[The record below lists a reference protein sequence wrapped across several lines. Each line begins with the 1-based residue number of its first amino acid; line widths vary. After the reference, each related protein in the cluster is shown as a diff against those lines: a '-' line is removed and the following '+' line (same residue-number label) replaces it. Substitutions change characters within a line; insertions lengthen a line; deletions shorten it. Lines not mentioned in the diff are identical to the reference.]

1 MTTFKHWL
9 ISEAAIG
16 PQNIQYDDQGRP
28 SFRVYVL
35 NDGVNVGLETLQG
48 GRYKYQGDMF
58 SNVFE
63 DSALLKGYKIFNWH
77 SDLPEG
83 SGYGPMFYDICME
96 IATNRGGHLASM
108 TLVNRLRMVAAGV
121 DFDYE
126 QAKERKGAAGGDTSD
141 RAESVY
147 KVYYEGRGGPMSF
160 GGRVE
165 KVQPNVMVSND
176 PEQVKKPW
184 MYMLYRK
191 SPTILP
197 KLIEMNSKGQPVL
210 VLGTVKSGVKPI
222 INMNLAA
229 A

>member
-48 GRYKYQGDMF
+48 GRYKYQGDML

-63 DSALLKGYKIFNWH
+63 NSALLKGYKIFNWH

-108 TLVNRLRMVAAGV
+108 TLVNRLAMVSGGG

-126 QAKERKGAAGGDTSD
+126 QAKERKGSAGGTPATGRS
-141 RAESVY
+141 RY
-147 KVYYEGRGGPMSF
+147 TKCTTKEGATWRRSSP
-160 GGRVE
+160 
-165 KVQPNVMVSND
+165 VS
-176 PEQVKKPW
+176 
-184 MYMLYRK
+184 
-191 SPTILP
+191 
-197 KLIEMNSKGQPVL
+197 
-210 VLGTVKSGVKPI
+210 
-222 INMNLAA
+222 
-229 A
+229 

>member
-126 QAKERKGAAGGDTSD
+126 QAKERKGSAGGDTSD

-160 GGRVE
+160 GGRV
-165 KVQPNVMVSND
+165 VSND

-184 MYMLYRK
+184 MYTLYRK
-191 SPTILP
+191 RPTILP